1 MEKLQQEIENS
12 VKALKS
18 GKVIL
23 YPTDTIWGLGVD
35 ATNSKAIQR
44 IYKIKK
50 REAEKSMIILLD
62 SADKL
67 PEYVVDVP
75 EVSYDLI
82 EKTRVPLTI
91 IYPKAKN
98 LAKNLV
104 AKDGSIAIRIV
115 KGAYCSEMISLFG
128 KPIVSTSANLSGE
141 PAPSMFSDISS
152 KIINKADYVVDVFR
166 TRINSTKPS
175 TIIKMG
181 EDGLFEIVRP

>member
-1 MEKLQQEIENS
+1 MDKLQQEIENS

-23 YPTDTIWGLGVD
+23 YPTDTIWGLGAD
-35 ATNSKAIQR
+35 ATSSKAVQR
-44 IYKIKK
+44 VYKIKK
-50 REAEKSMIILLD
+50 RDPEKSMIILLD

-67 PEYVVDVP
+67 EDYVIDVP
-75 EVSYDLI
+75 DVSYDLI

-115 KGAYCSEMISLFG
+115 KGEYCSEMIKKFG

-141 PAPSMFSDISS
+141 PAPQIFSGISS
-152 KIINKADYVVDVFR
+152 QIVEKADYVVDIFR

-181 EDGLFEIVRP
+181 EDGLFEIVRT